1 MTVPQVVDSL
11 PPTIGQVFRIPRAV
25 HQGDFVLRLT
35 EGVDAAHAEATLRD
49 YVVTEQLR
57 QCFGD
62 ALGLIRGAMDAGT
75 SRAAYLHGSFGSGK
89 SHFMAVLSLLLDGDT
104 RARAISELAPVVA
117 EHRDWPGQRKVL
129 VVPMHLINA
138 PSLEAAVFGQY
149 ARHVRERHPGAPT
162 PGFYRAD
169 QLFGDA
175 QRLRASMGDTAFFA
189 RLSEASAGDGGWGAL
204 GAGWDAPTFEAAL
217 VAPAG
222 DPERARLVGDLVE
235 TFFRAAAGLAASHA
249 EGFLPI
255 DEGLVV
261 LTQHAQA
268 LGYDAVVFFLDEVM
282 LWLASHAADPT
293 FLSREAQKLVTL
305 VETANMRRA
314 VPIAAFL
321 ARQRDLRQLVGE
333 HLVGAEQQAIEDV
346 LRYWE
351 GRFATIKLEDRNLP
365 AIIEKRLL
373 RPIDAAAAARL
384 DEAHAKSEGIRAEVL
399 SVLLTREG
407 DRAQFRQLYPFSP
420 VLVQA
425 LVALSSLLQR
435 ERTALKLLVQLLVNQ
450 RDTLALGDIMPV
462 GELWSVL
469 ADGTEQPFSATVR
482 ERFEQARRLW
492 RQRLVPLLDDER
504 SANLAAGMAPEAAEQ
519 MHRNDQRL
527 LATLILAA
535 LAEGVEALDGL
546 TPQKLAALNHGT
558 VRARIPGQ
566 EARLVLDKLRRW
578 AGRVGEI
585 KLAESG
591 ATQTVSLHLVGVD
604 TDVIVENARA
614 ADTMGARVQKV
625 RAILFDLAGIP
636 NEDALVLPVRSV
648 RWRGTER
655 RVEVL
660 FNNVRGMAPE
670 QFRPSGQA
678 PWRLVIDYPFDEP
691 GQSPVNDRAAV
702 QQAKAGGTDAL
713 SVVWLPAFLTPA
725 AQDELGRLVVL
736 DFLLT
741 GSQLDAYAADLSAL
755 DRAQAKEILTS
766 QRNSLRV
773 SVVNALL
780 SAYGTTAQFR
790 DKIDESHG
798 LETHLY
804 TLAHGLTL
812 QPPVGATFGEA
823 LDHVMGQALAWQY
836 PAHPTFEGDVRP
848 AALKKVWGWV
858 QKAAQ
863 QPNGRVEVDRA
874 DRDEM
879 RRLAVPLGLG
889 AMGDAHFVLQRS
901 WEGHFAQRQAQDGV
915 TPLTVE
921 RVRRWI
927 DQPRAM
933 GLPREA
939 ENLVILTWAL
949 QTDRSFHLFGSS
961 TAVEGTVDRL
971 LDEYEVRT
979 QQLPDESAWIAATR
993 RAAELFGLNAPAHR
1007 SAQGVVLLAKA
1018 VTEKV
1023 QGSQQGVVQYAE
1035 ILDAALPR
1043 LGIDPGTTE
1052 RRSTAHAARDLVT
1065 ALQGQQPDGIVRALA
1080 GARIPTTPTA
1090 VGEALAQGAPL
1101 ARALER
1107 VQWSLVRS
1115 VSELPRDTFGA
1126 RVDALLEALREA
1138 LRRDEHVRAL
1148 APEVDRF
1155 NDEGMRLVTE
1165 SARLVAEAAERRR
1178 REDEEARRRE
1188 EAARRSEREAAEA
1201 ALQAERDRMR
1211 AEQERMRQE
1220 QARLAE
1226 AQAALERQQREQ
1238 AERERADRE
1247 RLDRERAKAV
1257 REPLHAST
1265 PKRVTV
1271 TAENVAAVLD
1281 ELRADVEAGGG
1292 KAIEVSWQ
1300 FSSSTSR

>member
-1 MTVPQVVDSL
+1 MTTPTDPTAPTVLTPATAAPGV
-11 PPTIGQVFRIPRAV
+11 PTIGDVFAIPRAV

-35 EGVDAAHAEATLRD
+35 EGVDERHAESTLRE
-49 YVVTEQLR
+49 YVVTPQLQ
-57 QCFGD
+57 QCFRD
-62 ALGLIRGAMDAGT
+62 ALGIVQGGLDAGA
-75 SRAAYLHGSFGSGK
+75 SRAAYLHGSFGAGK

-104 RARAISELAPVVA
+104 RARAIGELAPVVS
-117 EHRDWPGQRKVL
+117 EHRDWLGRKRVL

-138 PSLEAAVFGQY
+138 VSLEAAVFGQY
-149 ARHVRERHPGAPT
+149 ARYVRDRHPRAPT

-169 QLFGDA
+169 QLFADA

-189 RLSEASAGDGGWGAL
+189 RLSVPSSGDSGWGAL
-204 GAGWDAPTFEAAL
+204 GAGWDAATFEAAL
-217 VAPAG
+217 SAPVG

-235 TFFRAAAGLAASHA
+235 TFFTSVAGLAGTHG
-249 EGFLPI
+249 EGFVRI

-261 LTQHAQA
+261 LTQHAKS
-268 LGYDAVVFFLDEVM
+268 LGYDAVVLFLDEVM
-282 LWLASHAADPT
+282 LWLASHAADPS

-314 VPIAAFL
+314 VPIIAFL

-351 GRFATIKLEDRNLP
+351 GRFATIRLEDRNLP

-373 RPIDAAAAARL
+373 RPVDSAARARL
-384 DEAHAKSEGIRAEVL
+384 EEAHAKSEAIRAEVM
-399 SVLLTREG
+399 SVLVTREG
-407 DRAQFRQLYPFSP
+407 NPAQFRQLYPFSP

-450 RDTLALGDIMPV
+450 RDSLALGDIMPV

-492 RQRLVPLLDDER
+492 RQRLRPLLEDER
-504 SANLAAGMAPEAAEQ
+504 AANLANGVAAEVAEQ
-519 MHRNDQRL
+519 TFRNDQRL
-527 LATLILAA
+527 MATLILAA

-566 EARLVLDKLRRW
+566 EARLVLEKLRRW

-585 KLAESG
+585 KLTESG
-591 ATQTVSLHLVGVD
+591 TTQTVSLHLVGVD

-625 RAILFDLAGIP
+625 RAVLFDLAGIP
-636 NEDALVLPVRSV
+636 NEDALVLPVRIV
-648 RWRGTER
+648 RWRGTQR

-702 QQAKAGGTDAL
+702 RQARAGGADAL

-725 AQDELGRLVVL
+725 AQDELGKLVVL

-741 GSQLDAYAADLSAL
+741 GNQLDAHAAHLSAL

-766 QRNSLRV
+766 QARALRV
-773 SVVNALL
+773 NLVNALL
-780 SAYGTTAQFR
+780 SAYGITTQFR
-790 DKIDESHG
+790 DRIDESHG
-798 LETHLY
+798 LDTHLY
-804 TLAHGLTL
+804 TLAPGLAL
-812 QPPVGATFGEA
+812 APPVGANFSEA

-836 PAHPTFEGDVRP
+836 PGHPTFEGDVRP
-848 AALKKVWGWV
+848 AGLRKIWGWV

-879 RRLAVPLGLG
+879 RRLAVPLDLG
-889 AMGDAHFVLQRS
+889 VMGDAHFVLQRN
-901 WEGHFAQRQAQDGV
+901 WEQHFVRCHAQDGI

-921 RVRRWI
+921 RVRKWI
-927 DQPRAM
+927 DQPKPR

-949 QTDRSFHLFGSS
+949 QTDHSFHLFGSS
-961 TAVEGTVDRL
+961 SPVEGTVDRL

-979 QQLPDESAWIAATR
+979 QQVPNDETWTAATR
-993 RAAELFGLNAPAHR
+993 RAAELFGLNAPGHR
-1007 SAQGVVLLAKA
+1007 SAQGVALLAKA
-1018 VTEKV
+1018 VGERV
-1023 QGSQQGVVQYAE
+1023 HALQQGVVQYAPA
-1035 ILDAALPR
+1035 LDAALAR
-1043 LGIDPGTTE
+1043 LALDPATSD

-1065 ALQGQQPDGIVRALA
+1065 ALQGQNAEGTVRALA
-1080 GARIPTTPTA
+1080 AARAPTTPTA
-1090 VGEALAQGAPL
+1090 LGEALAQGTAL
-1101 ARALER
+1101 AQALGR
-1107 VQWSLVRS
+1107 VQWALVRS
-1115 VSELPRDTFGA
+1115 VGELPRETFGA
-1126 RVDALLEALREA
+1126 RADALLDALREA
-1138 LRRDEHVRAL
+1138 LRHDEHVQSLSA
-1148 APEVDRF
+1148 AVDRF
-1155 NDEGMRLVTE
+1155 NDDGLRLVTE
-1165 SARLVAEAAERRR
+1165 SARLIAEADERRR
-1178 REDEEARRRE
+1178 REDAEARRRE
-1188 EAARRSEREAAEA
+1188 DEERRRQREAEQA
-1201 ALQAERDRMR
+1201 ALEAER
-1211 AEQERMRQE
+1211 ERMREE
-1220 QARLAE
+1220 QARIDA
-1226 AQAALERQQREQ
+1226 AQAALERQRREQ
-1238 AERERADRE
+1238 EEREKAERARRE
-1247 RLDRERAKAV
+1247 KV
-1257 REPLHAST
+1257 REPLHVST
-1265 PKRVTV
+1265 PKRKTIS
-1271 TAENVAAVLD
+1271 AANLDAVLD
-1281 ELRADVEAGGG
+1281 ELRGDVSDAKGRE
-1292 KAIEVSWQ
+1292 IEVTWHYVTKPSA
-1300 FSSSTSR
+1300 